1 MRSQTKRWL
10 TLTLAAGVLI
20 GLLAYAL
27 WERDDSLAQPLQAQR
42 IRIGYAVEPP
52 YAYLDAQGEVTGE
65 APEIARRMVQ
75 TLGIGN
81 INWRRM
87 EFGELIDALE
97 SGQIDVIA
105 AGMFITPERQRRVLF
120 SRPTCH
126 VRPGLLVARGN
137 PLRIESCQQAMARPG
152 LRIAVIA
159 GAVEE
164 QILHKQGAAG
174 VQAIVTPDALT
185 GRLAVES
192 GLADALLLS
201 EPTVRLMA
209 QQAQLG
215 LTETRIAP
223 ANAGLDNSYG
233 RTAFAFRPDAHQL
246 RDAWDAALAKYLG
259 SPEHAAVLAKLG
271 MGPQER

>member
-1 MRSQTKRWL
+1 MKWPPSRWWL
-10 TLTLAAGVLI
+10 LALAVALMA
-20 GLLAYAL
+20 GLLAHVL
-27 WERDDSLAQPLQAQR
+27 RDRDDSLAQPLREHR

-52 YAYLDAQGEVTGE
+52 YAYVDAQGEVTGE

-75 TLGIGN
+75 TLGIGD
-81 INWRRM
+81 IAWRRM

-97 SGQIDVIA
+97 AGQIDVIA
-105 AGMFITPERQRRVLF
+105 AGMFVTPERQRRVLF
-120 SRPTCH
+120 SRPTYR

-137 PLRIESCQQAMARPG
+137 PLRIESYQQAMSRRG

-164 QILHKQGAAG
+164 QILRKQGVAG

-185 GRLAVES
+185 GRKAVES

-209 QQAQLG
+209 QQALLG
-215 LTETRIAP
+215 LTEMRIAP
-223 ANAGLDNSYG
+223 PIPGQEDFYG
-233 RTAFAFRPDAHQL
+233 RTAFAFRPDAHHL
-246 RDAWDAALAKYLG
+246 HDAWDVALGKYLG
-259 SPEHAAVLAKLG
+259 SPEHATMLEKLG
-271 MGPQER
+271 MDPRGR